1 MAWGDPTSLKFN
13 VERISSMRTKLQE
26 TAKEL
31 GEFKTTLLQE
41 LELLKSNWKTPA
53 GKTFTES
60 VDTDWAKQVEKYIT
74 IVEAVDELLSVAE
87 TDYRAIEEKVNIVS
101 F

>member
-13 VERISSMRTKLQE
+13 VEEITSMRNKLQE
-26 TAKEL
+26 TAREL

-41 LELLKSNWKTPA
+41 LEALKSNWKTPA

-74 IVEAVDELLSVAE
+74 IVEAVDELLAVAE
-87 TDYRAIEEKVNIVS
+87 TDYKAVEEKVGTIS